1 MKIAHIVC
9 RYKPY
14 KGGISN
20 IAYEYAEKLSQLDH
34 AITVFTPLYD
44 NIDNDLT
51 TEKYKIERI
60 KPWFKFGNAAFI
72 PQLLFKL
79 KKFDIVHL
87 HYPFFGASCL
97 VWLLKIIKG
106 KKFKLVISYHMD
118 VVGGGAL
125 KIFFSGHS
133 KLIMPMIIKS
143 ADKVVI
149 SSDDYAQN
157 GDLQNIFKKYPDK
170 FTIIPPSV
178 DLERFNPTDK
188 DHDLFNKYS
197 LSNSK
202 VVLFVGG
209 LDKAHYFKGLEFL
222 IKSFA
227 KFNNNV
233 KLVIVGSG
241 DLKNNYQAQV
251 AKANLQQKIFF
262 AGKVSDED
270 LPKYYN
276 LADLVVLPSIDKSEA
291 FGIVLIEAMAC
302 AKPVVTSDLA
312 GVRSVYNDQVSGLVF
327 KLKDSADLAEKV
339 NKILGANELQGK
351 MGQAAI
357 EKVKSTYDL
366 NILIKK
372 LETIYEDMF
381 DKQSI

>member
-20 IAYEYAEKLSQLDH
+20 IAYEYAQELSQLGHD
-34 AITVFTPLYD
+34 ITVFTPLYD
-44 NIDNDLT
+44 NKDNDFT
-51 TEKYKIERI
+51 TENYKIKRL
-60 KPWFKFGNAAFI
+60 KPWFKFGNAAFL

-79 KKFDIVHL
+79 KNFDIVHL
-87 HYPFFGASCL
+87 HYPFFGAACL

-125 KIFFSGHS
+125 KLFFRSHS

-143 ADKVVI
+143 ADKVII

-188 DHDLFNKYS
+188 DHDLINKYN

-209 LDKAHYFKGLEFL
+209 LDKAHYFKGIEFL

-233 KLVIVGSG
+233 KLVIVGFG
-241 DLKNNYQAQV
+241 DLKNDYQAQV
-251 AKANLQQKIFF
+251 AKAGLQEKIFF

-302 AKPVVTSDLA
+302 SKPVITSNLA
-312 GVRSVYNDQVSGLVF
+312 GVRSVYDDQVSGLIF
-327 KLKDSADLAEKV
+327 EIKNADDLAQKV
-339 NKILGANELQGK
+339 NQVLSDDDLVQK
-351 MGQAAI
+351 MGEAALAKAKNDYNL
-357 EKVKSTYDL
+357 KV
-366 NILIKK
+366 LIDK
-372 LETIYEDMF
+372 LVELYLGLT
-381 DKQSI
+381 K